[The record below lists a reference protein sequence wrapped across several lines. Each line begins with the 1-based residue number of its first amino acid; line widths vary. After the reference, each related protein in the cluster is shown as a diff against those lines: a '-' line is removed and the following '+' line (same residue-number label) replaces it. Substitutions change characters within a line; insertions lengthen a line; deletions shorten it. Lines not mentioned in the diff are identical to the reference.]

1 MEQITNIVEDIGN
14 FFMVP
19 FSLIIICRTESCRRR
34 RRRSAG
40 TGQNHHGRFGSS
52 PRSITTRR
60 REEQAG
66 RFQSFGLQRRPAAA
80 GLDPSSSGS
89 VRSATEYS
97 DFSGRFWSQLLLWD
111 ICRPPPNFPSHCCS
125 RTKRQIFCCGGR
137 GASSASRRTAGV
149 TLR

>member
-1 MEQITNIVEDIGN
+1 
-14 FFMVP
+14 MVP

-89 VRSATEYS
+89 VRSAAEYS

-111 ICRPPPNFPSHCCS
+111 ICRPPPQLSLPLLQQNKKADFLLRRQRSFVSKSPHC
-125 RTKRQIFCCGGR
+125 R
-137 GASSASRRTAGV
+137 GNA
-149 TLR
+149 TLIPGLVPPPNRSVM